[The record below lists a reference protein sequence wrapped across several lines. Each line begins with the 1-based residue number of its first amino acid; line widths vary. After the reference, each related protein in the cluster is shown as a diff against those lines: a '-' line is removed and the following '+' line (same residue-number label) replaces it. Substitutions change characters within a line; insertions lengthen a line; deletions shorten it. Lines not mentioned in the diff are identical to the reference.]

1 MAGDADVL
9 RRVRL
14 SRMSVDYAIMERARA
29 ELQKLAAAIAGRPPI
44 AELAV
49 ERFHPWMKT
58 LETSGLTRLREGQ
71 NLDLNEYRA
80 SLAKTLGVKP

>member
-1 MAGDADVL
+1 
-9 RRVRL
+9 
-14 SRMSVDYAIMERARA
+14 MSVDYAIMEHARA
-29 ELQKLAAAIAGRPPI
+29 ESNKFTAAIAGRPPI
-44 AELAV
+44 AKLAV

-71 NLDLNEYRA
+71 KFDLNEYRA